1 MISVGKYQAML
12 CKLENTDYSNEQLYN
27 LSKMLLRILINKEK
41 ANDEIFD
48 LLSSIYQKEG
58 TTHGKND

>member
-1 MISVGKYQAML
+1 MTSVEKYQAML

-48 LLSSIYQKEG
+48 LLSSIYQKED
-58 TTHGKND
+58 TTHERN

>member
-1 MISVGKYQAML
+1 MSSVEKYQAML

-48 LLSSIYQKEG
+48 LLSSIYQKED
-58 TTHGKND
+58 TAHGKD

>member
-1 MISVGKYQAML
+1 MTSVEKYQAML

-41 ANDEIFD
+41 ANDELFD
-48 LLSSIYQKEG
+48 LLSSIYQKEDA
-58 TTHGKND
+58 THGKD